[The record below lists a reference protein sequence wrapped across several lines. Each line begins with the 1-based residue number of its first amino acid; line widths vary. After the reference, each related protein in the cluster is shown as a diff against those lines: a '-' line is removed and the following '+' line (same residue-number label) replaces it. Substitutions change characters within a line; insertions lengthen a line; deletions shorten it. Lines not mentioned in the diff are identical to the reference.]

1 MQKPRWIDFDA
12 GKLVST
18 SISMDELLS
27 EFIDKVI
34 DIVNGEYCKNEHN
47 DIRELT
53 IWKNGVTL

>member
-1 MQKPRWIDFDA
+1 
-12 GKLVST
+12 
-18 SISMDELLS
+18 MDELLS